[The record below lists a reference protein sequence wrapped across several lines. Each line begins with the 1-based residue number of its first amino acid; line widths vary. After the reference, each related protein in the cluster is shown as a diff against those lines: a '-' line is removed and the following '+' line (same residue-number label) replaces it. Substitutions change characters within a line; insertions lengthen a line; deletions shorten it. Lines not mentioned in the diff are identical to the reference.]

1 MYTVFQAWAGSQAM
15 FGNAHQAISTCNSIA
30 THRVTFTLNTIK
42 NLDIA
47 FEQRIARQ
55 TAGVQL

>member
-15 FGNAHQAISTCNSIA
+15 FGNAYQACNSIA
-30 THRVTFTLNTIK
+30 THRVTFTFNTIK